1 VVNVVCVVLVLF
13 FCRSHFE
20 HFYFHTNRFGQVKI
34 LLSFVQIFSS
44 MPGVLDA
51 VPWPTSF
58 VQFALPLNIFN
69 LDLLSAF
76 STTSCGLNVR
86 FYDKFILHMLLPIGC
101 VLVLLLAYVI
111 SKRVMVIKN
120 KKNGGLTK
128 EKKNHLDQTAS
139 KAGILIMLLL
149 YPGLSTKIFTLFKCK
164 SIPGIE
170 GQLLVEDFTQKCGAG
185 EHVTYSILG
194 MVCLL
199 LFVLGIPIG
208 MFLLL
213 YTVRKHLHDETSE
226 HHVIVRNALGG
237 MYLQCK

>member
-1 VVNVVCVVLVLF
+1 MVNVVCVVLVYF
-13 FCRSHFE
+13 FVAHILNIF
-20 HFYFHTNRFGQVKI
+20 TNRFGQVKI

-69 LDLLSAF
+69 LDLLSTF

-111 SKRVMVIKN
+111 YKN